1 MSVNLSEILRVNI
14 TVSDDQA
21 SCDHDCLFFRMLGA
35 NGKMLSHSCCA
46 FAPEANHTVQDHN
59 FTHEVIVA
67 RDPKCVAMFGP
78 GKSYADINGDFR
90 YSGPGSETAT
100 DPVAEFRRRP
110 KLRMPAVDAS
120 QLNID
125 FSKDP
130 TPPDEAPLF
139 SDEADSNDDIDGG
152 TSDAD
157 LGLDNST
164 EAQYPDAPAHKD
176 GKWRWWTREQ
186 PRDGERVEAYG
197 FEFTTKHRSV
207 TPLSFKGVV
216 IQHMDDDDK
225 IASGIASH
233 NGHGALLHDPNI
245 HIEIVCWKPQTRVG
259 RPSTKAK

>member
-1 MSVNLSEILRVNI
+1 MPMTNVSRKQRFGLLPYSPRYGSSMYPTASV
-14 TVSDDQA
+14 T
-21 SCDHDCLFFRMLGA
+21 
-35 NGKMLSHSCCA
+35 
-46 FAPEANHTVQDHN
+46 T
-59 FTHEVIVA
+59 
-67 RDPKCVAMFGP
+67 
-78 GKSYADINGDFR
+78 YATKTTTR
-90 YSGPGSETAT
+90 TAK
-100 DPVAEFRRRP
+100 A
-110 KLRMPAVDAS
+110 
-120 QLNID
+120 LN
-125 FSKDP
+125 
-130 TPPDEAPLF
+130 
-139 SDEADSNDDIDGG
+139 
-152 TSDAD
+152 SDAD